1 MTEFPDLRPGYND
14 QLLWSV
20 VRHDLLSLARHLLCE
35 KKWKLETR
43 GRGMTMLQMAV
54 LYGHTEMVSFL
65 FTLDISSPF
74 SYAPP
79 GRRNRCFNSPNFWL
93 QRIKLG
99 STGPSPATTSHHF
112 TGQLEIRKLYLA
124 RSLLNLG
131 ARSTYSGL

>member
-20 VRHDLLSLARHLLCE
+20 VRHDLLSLAWHLLCE

-65 FTLDISSPF
+65 LT
-74 SYAPP
+74 
-79 GRRNRCFNSPNFWL
+79 
-93 QRIKLG
+93 
-99 STGPSPATTSHHF
+99 
-112 TGQLEIRKLYLA
+112 
-124 RSLLNLG
+124 LG
-131 ARSTYSGL
+131 ADPTLVTTDRRLTFLHLLAMVRRVVGTDASILQTSGFGVSS